1 MYLIPGLIALEILIG
16 VLTAQPV
23 RSGDQANIHQQEN
36 LNVLGEADNLVA
48 QEPPT
53 DTPEPPP
60 DQPPT
65 AAQTEPLPPPPQE
78 VTQTEPLPPPPQEV
92 TQTEPLPP
100 PPQEVTQT
108 EQQQVPSQEVT
119 QTTNLPTEE
128 PTNLPPEQKV
138 GTSAQVLNSAVFPNL
153 TETSPSDQLVK
164 QTINEVKN
172 ENEQLDN
179 AKTPQE
185 QSNLLVQFETKNVQT
200 LNTNMN
206 TSQFNDLAFSADR
219 LSSQIDKTV
228 DISQNLSPKDA
239 QEFRN
244 EIDTICKNT
253 EYLLRPGELVVPEG
267 VEQSLEVTRGKC
279 FNFEKQ

>member
-65 AAQTEPLPPPPQE
+65 AA
-78 VTQTEPLPPPPQEV
+78 
-92 TQTEPLPP
+92 QTEPLPP

-206 TSQFNDLAFSADR
+206 TSQFNDLAFSAER